1 MGLPR
6 RRDRLSSRPAPT
18 ATACGCAAFPRLELR
33 GLSRRAGG
41 WGERAS
47 AAKAA
52 RGAASARG
60 EGRESSLGR
69 VSPGA
74 SPRGGVPGSR
84 AEAGWGE
91 TSEDAFPVAA
101 ERRRAP
107 RCRCGAGEANSG
119 RMPGRLA
126 AGLRVAGTGLFAG
139 AVLGGILAAYVTGYQ
154 FIHTEQHY
162 LSFGLYGA
170 ILGLHLGAQ
179 GLFAFL
185 EHRRMR
191 RPGRPLKLARS
202 VALCIAAFQEDP
214 DYLRQCLR
222 SVQRIS
228 FPGLR
233 VVLVV
238 DGNGPDDTYMR
249 DIFHEVLGADSA
261 ASYVWAGNFH
271 APAPGEAGRA
281 VRHVQA
287 LVRRH
292 AYACI
297 LQRWGGKR
305 EVMYTA
311 FRALG
316 DSVDYVQVCDSDT
329 VLDPACTVE
338 MLRILEED
346 PRVGGVGGD
355 VQILNKYDSWISF
368 LSSVRYWM
376 AFNVERACQS
386 YFGCVQCISGPLG
399 MYRNALLQHFLEDW
413 YNQTFLGSKCSFGD
427 DRHLTNRVLS
437 LGYRTKYTAR
447 SKCLTETPTRYLRW
461 LNQQTRWSK
470 SYFREWLYNA
480 LWLHKHHPWMTYES
494 VVTGFFPFFLM
505 ATVIQLFYRG
515 RVWNILLFLL
525 TVQLVGIIKATYACF
540 LRGSVEM
547 IFMSLYSLLYMSS
560 LLPAKMFAIAT
571 ITKSGWGTSGR
582 KTIVVNFIGLIPVS
596 LWVAVL
602 LGGLA
607 YTAYCQDLFTDT
619 ELAFL
624 IAGAILYAC
633 YWVALLMLYLAIVAR
648 PCSNP
653 QEQYSLAFM
662 EV

>member
-1 MGLPR
+1 MPVSL
-6 RRDRLSSRPAPT
+6 PT
-18 ATACGCAAFPRLELR
+18 AL
-33 GLSRRAGG
+33 
-41 WGERAS
+41 
-47 AAKAA
+47 
-52 RGAASARG
+52 
-60 EGRESSLGR
+60 R
-69 VSPGA
+69 VS
-74 SPRGGVPGSR
+74 
-84 AEAGWGE
+84 
-91 TSEDAFPVAA
+91 
-101 ERRRAP
+101 
-107 RCRCGAGEANSG
+107 
-119 RMPGRLA
+119 
-126 AGLRVAGTGLFAG
+126 GTTLFAVT
-139 AVLGGILAAYVTGYQ
+139 VLGGILAAYVTGYQ

-170 ILGLHLGAQ
+170 ILGLHLFVQ
-179 GLFAFL
+179 SFFAFL
-185 EHRRMR
+185 EHRQMR
-191 RPGRPLKLARS
+191 LEGRPLKLQAS
-202 VALCIAAFQEDP
+202 VALCIAAYQEDP

-222 SVQRIS
+222 SIQRIS
-228 FPGLR
+228 FPGLK
-233 VVLVV
+233 VVMVV
-238 DGNGPDDTYMR
+238 DGNGEEDTYML
-249 DIFHEVLGADSA
+249 DIFQEVMGSEQTSCYIWSSNFHSGADETEGAHRKA
-261 ASYVWAGNFH
+261 AQ
-271 APAPGEAGRA
+271 
-281 VRHVQA
+281 HVQS
-287 LVRRH
+287 LVRSH
-292 AYACI
+292 THSCI
-297 LQRWGGKR
+297 MQKWGGKR

-346 PRVGGVGGD
+346 SHVGGVGGD

-399 MYRNALLQHFLEDW
+399 MYRNSLLQQFLEGW

-437 LGYRTKYTAR
+437 LGYHTKYTAR

-480 LWLHKHHPWMTYES
+480 LWFHKHHLWMTYES
-494 VVTGFFPFFLM
+494 VVTGFFPFFLI

-525 TVQLVGIIKATYACF
+525 TVQLVGIVKALYACF
-540 LRGSVEM
+540 LRGNAEM

-571 ITKSGWGTSGR
+571 INKSSWGTSGR
-582 KTIVVNFIGLIPVS
+582 KRIVVNFMGLIPVS
-596 LWVAVL
+596 VWVAVL

-607 YTAYCQDLFTDT
+607 YTAYRQDLFTDT
-619 ELAFL
+619 ELVFL
-624 IAGAILYAC
+624 ISGAILYAC
-633 YWVALLMLYLAIVAR
+633 YWVALLTLYLAIVAR
-648 PCSNP
+648 RCSKP
-653 QEQYSLAFM
+653 QERYSLPFA
-662 EV
+662 EA

>member
-1 MGLPR
+1 MFLSPWQCPPLASSSPP
-6 RRDRLSSRPAPT
+6 RDRLS
-18 ATACGCAAFPRLELR
+18 G
-33 GLSRRAGG
+33 AGPDQG
-41 WGERAS
+41 AS
-47 AAKAA
+47 T
-52 RGAASARG
+52 
-60 EGRESSLGR
+60 SLGFYIKSFR
-69 VSPGA
+69 SQA
-74 SPRGGVPGSR
+74 SHFL
-84 AEAGWGE
+84 
-91 TSEDAFPVAA
+91 TMPV
-101 ERRRAP
+101 
-107 RCRCGAGEANSG
+107 
-119 RMPGRLA
+119 RLSTA
-126 AGLRVAGTGLFAG
+126 LRVFGTSLFAVV
-139 AVLGGILAAYVTGYQ
+139 VLGGILAAYVTGYQ
-154 FIHTEQHY
+154 FIHTEKHY

-170 ILGLHLGAQ
+170 ILGLHLFIQ
-179 GLFAFL
+179 SLFAFL
-185 EHRRMR
+185 EHRQMR
-191 RPGRPLKLARS
+191 LEGRPLKLRSS
-202 VALCIAAFQEDP
+202 VALCIAAYQEDP
-214 DYLRQCLR
+214 DYLRKCLR
-222 SVQRIS
+222 SIQRIS
-228 FPGLR
+228 FPNLK
-233 VVLVV
+233 VVMVV
-238 DGNGPDDTYMR
+238 DGNGEDDVYML
-249 DIFHEVLGADSA
+249 DIFNEVMGSDRTGC
-261 ASYVWAGNFH
+261 YVWKSNFH
-271 APAPGEAGRA
+271 ARGKGESEAGHRRA
-281 VRHVQA
+281 MRHIQSLVRHNT
-287 LVRRH
+287 
-292 AYACI
+292 YTCI
-297 LQRWGGKR
+297 MQKWGGKR

-311 FRALG
+311 FCALG

-338 MLRILEED
+338 MLRIMEED

-399 MYRNALLQHFLEDW
+399 MYRNALLQQFLEDW

-480 LWLHKHHPWMTYES
+480 LWFHKHHLWMTYES
-494 VVTGFFPFFLM
+494 VVTGFFPFFLI

-525 TVQLVGIIKATYACF
+525 TVQLVGVIKATYACF
-540 LRGSVEM
+540 LRGNVEM

-596 LWVAVL
+596 VWVSVL

-607 YTAYCQDLFTDT
+607 YTAYYQDLFTDT
-619 ELAFL
+619 ELVFL
-624 IAGAILYAC
+624 ISGAILYAC
-633 YWVALLMLYLAIVAR
+633 YWVALLALYLAIVAR
-648 PCSNP
+648 RCSKP
-653 QEQYSLAFM
+653 QEEYSLAFA

>member
-1 MGLPR
+1 MPVSL
-6 RRDRLSSRPAPT
+6 PT
-18 ATACGCAAFPRLELR
+18 AL
-33 GLSRRAGG
+33 
-41 WGERAS
+41 
-47 AAKAA
+47 
-52 RGAASARG
+52 
-60 EGRESSLGR
+60 R
-69 VSPGA
+69 VS
-74 SPRGGVPGSR
+74 
-84 AEAGWGE
+84 
-91 TSEDAFPVAA
+91 
-101 ERRRAP
+101 
-107 RCRCGAGEANSG
+107 
-119 RMPGRLA
+119 
-126 AGLRVAGTGLFAG
+126 GTTLFAVT
-139 AVLGGILAAYVTGYQ
+139 VLGGILAAYVTGYQ

-170 ILGLHLGAQ
+170 ILGLHLFIQ
-179 GLFAFL
+179 NFFAFL
-185 EHRRMR
+185 EHRQMR
-191 RPGRPLKLARS
+191 LERRPLKLQAS
-202 VALCIAAFQEDP
+202 VALCIAAYQEDP
-214 DYLRQCLR
+214 NYLRQCLR

-228 FPGLR
+228 FPGLK
-233 VVLVV
+233 VVMVV
-238 DGNGPDDTYMR
+238 DGNGEEDTYML
-249 DIFHEVLGADSA
+249 DIFQEVMGSEQTS
-261 ASYVWAGNFH
+261 SYIWSSNFH
-271 APAPGEAGRA
+271 AQPLDETEGAHRKATQ
-281 VRHVQA
+281 HVQS
-287 LVRRH
+287 LVRNH
-292 AYACI
+292 THSCI
-297 LQRWGGKR
+297 MQKWGGKR

-346 PRVGGVGGD
+346 SRVGGVGGD

-399 MYRNALLQHFLEDW
+399 MYRNSLLQQFLEDW

-437 LGYRTKYTAR
+437 LGYHTKYTAR

-480 LWLHKHHPWMTYES
+480 LWFHKHHLWMTYES
-494 VVTGFFPFFLM
+494 VVTGFFPFFLI

-525 TVQLVGIIKATYACF
+525 TVQLVGIVKATYACF
-540 LRGSVEM
+540 LRGNAEM

-571 ITKSGWGTSGR
+571 INKSGWGTSGR
-582 KTIVVNFIGLIPVS
+582 KRIVVNFIGLIPVS
-596 LWVAVL
+596 VWVAVL

-607 YTAYCQDLFTDT
+607 YTAYRQDLFTDT
-619 ELAFL
+619 ELVFL
-624 IAGAILYAC
+624 ISGAILYAC
-633 YWVALLMLYLAIVAR
+633 YWVVLLTLYLAIVAR
-648 PCSNP
+648 RCSKP
-653 QEQYSLAFM
+653 QEQYSLAFA